1 MEQVKR
7 EQKYLKKYMEI
18 LPNIMENLGPH
29 SINSKQKKKKKQRQC
44 QTWWPHHSSQAELIS
59 ELEVSVVYTGSF
71 GPAKAAY

>member
-29 SINSKQKKKKKQRQC
+29 SINSKQIKKKTK
-44 QTWWPHHSSQAELIS
+44 TVPGMVASSFLPGRAD
-59 ELEVSVVYTGSF
+59 F
-71 GPAKAAY
+71 

>member
-29 SINSKQKKKKKQRQC
+29 SINSKQIKKKKTK
-44 QTWWPHHSSQAELIS
+44 TVPDMVASSFLPGRAD
-59 ELEVSVVYTGSF
+59 F
-71 GPAKAAY
+71 